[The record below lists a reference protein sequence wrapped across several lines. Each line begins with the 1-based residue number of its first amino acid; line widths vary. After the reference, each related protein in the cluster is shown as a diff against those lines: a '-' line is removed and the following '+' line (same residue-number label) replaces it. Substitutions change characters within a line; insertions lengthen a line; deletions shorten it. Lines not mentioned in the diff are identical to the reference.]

1 MDETVVEPQ
10 DEEQAEETAA
20 EEAVTEE
27 EQADGKA
34 LKKTFQEFREE
45 ARRAILSS
53 HDRENYETLEP
64 EEREFVDAACL
75 YEFQSQQVTR
85 TKRKVK
91 LREMLLCRDVA
102 LAYGGGKDAAGQ
114 YSEGRRI
121 LKNSESGSETV
132 KYVLARKVCSMLE
145 RIHNIYSSHA
155 RSYVSADLHRAE
167 SALLN
172 YSGRLGKIIHDPLA
186 EARKIYLKLKERIGW
201 EIPPTAFG
209 KAEGCDVPQLFFN
222 RYSDTN
228 QLLLKDPLKPFRSD
242 TLNPP
247 LVLDFRIKNAV
258 LVMAGENRFYLDRK
272 KYSNLKD
279 SATVRAIALK
289 DLAEVRRRIS
299 EAYDKNTFDLAA
311 GLGGTEEI
319 NIQSIKEAAF
329 SFFYGYT
336 LTDLSKT
343 AARADAAELFVL
355 GLMEAENDIGCP
367 GFCRRLFPPEA
378 VNDDDNPEH
387 WTSGSTK
394 AFKLRDTFNQL
405 ATGKL
410 RLAMFSTG
418 LNRLLTEYLDEQL
431 KALRE
436 SLAAPIDRQLSEA
449 ERRHDHFYN
458 SHKEQLQKSGEV
470 EEGLEQLQ
478 RQRSELTDK
487 SLGLFNQLFGK
498 SVSAGS
504 AEEKWKL
511 VERLLPKLQEEAVT
525 CEKRISEVKER
536 YKSLVES
543 HNNLTGRVK
552 KIDGLAG
559 KSGEPGYQQALLE
572 VQQELF
578 ALFSDLS
585 PELKHP
591 DTPAGMRTLAVEQ
604 SNRIRQAIEKLKERH
619 ASVASVQKSLQ
630 EIIQLIRQAAEL
642 NVRIEPLK
650 KQHEVLSA
658 LYLEKQALV
667 DKIDQIKVERDE
679 CLSRIEDLIEANL
692 ET

>member
-1 MDETVVEPQ
+1 MDEIVLQPQ
-10 DEEQAEETAA
+10 DEEQAEESAA
-20 EEAVTEE
+20 AEE

-34 LKKTFQEFREE
+34 LKKTYQEFREE
-45 ARRAILSS
+45 ARRAILSG

-64 EEREFVDAACL
+64 DEREFVDAACL
-75 YEFQSQQVTR
+75 FEFQSQQVNR
-85 TKRKVK
+85 SKRKVK
-91 LREMLLCRDVA
+91 LREILLCRDVA
-102 LAYGGGKDAAGQ
+102 LAYGGGKDPAGQ

-145 RIHNIYSSHA
+145 RIHNIYSSHP
-155 RSYVSADLHRAE
+155 RSYVGADLHRAE

-172 YSGRLGKIIHDPLA
+172 YTARLGKIIHDPLA
-186 EARKIYLKLKERIGW
+186 EARKIYVKLKERTGW

-222 RYSDTN
+222 RYSDSN

-242 TLNPP
+242 NLNPP

-299 EAYDKNTFDLAA
+299 EAYSRNTFDLAE
-311 GLGGTEEI
+311 GLGTVEGI
-319 NIQSIKEAAF
+319 SIQSIKEAAF
-329 SFFYGYT
+329 GFFYGYT

-343 AARADAAELFVL
+343 AARADAAELFAL

-367 GFCRRLFPPEA
+367 GFCRWLFPPEA
-378 VNDDDNPEH
+378 VDDADDPEH
-387 WTSGSTK
+387 WGLGRTK
-394 AFKLRDTFNQL
+394 AFKLRDVFHQL

-410 RLAMFSTG
+410 RLAMFSTS
-418 LNRLLTEYLDEQL
+418 LNSLLTEYLDGQL
-431 KALRE
+431 KAMLG
-436 SLAAPIDRQLSEA
+436 SLAAPFDRQLTEA
-449 ERRHDHFYN
+449 ERRYEHFYN
-458 SHKEQLQKSGEV
+458 SHKEQLLKSGEI
-470 EEGLEQLQ
+470 EESLEQLQ
-478 RQRSELTDK
+478 RRRGELSDK
-487 SLGLFNQLFGK
+487 SLELFNQAFGK

-504 AEEKWKL
+504 AEEKWQL
-511 VERLLPKLQEEAVT
+511 AGRLLPKLEEEAAV
-525 CEKRISEVKER
+525 CEKRIAEVKER

-543 HNNLTGRVK
+543 HNNLAGRVK
-552 KIDGLAG
+552 KIDSLAG
-559 KSGEPGYQQALLE
+559 KSAEPGYQQALLE

-591 DTPAGMRTLAVEQ
+591 DNPAGLRSLAVEQ

-619 ASVASVQKSLQ
+619 ASLAKAQKSLQ
-630 EIIQLIRQAAEL
+630 EIIQSIRQTAEL
-642 NVRIEPLK
+642 SAQIEPLK
-650 KQHEVLSA
+650 KEHEVLNA

-667 DKIDQIKVERDE
+667 DKIDQIKAERDE